1 MMSNIES
8 ILVQFPLLKE
18 LEYKELV
25 YQGKTHPSL
34 AAAVVNANLP
44 YKPGVYLVYDYSEN
58 KLGKL
63 LYVGKAGAN
72 KEGEINAHQIPK
84 RLLAVC
90 YPPKKYLKK
99 IKSKHPSRND
109 GWPIMMEVDNISSIK
124 IFCFFSKIGKDF
136 KVLMEHNPLELENQ
150 IRNNLTDKPEW
161 AKRK

>member
-1 MMSNIES
+1 MMSDIE
-8 ILVQFPLLKE
+8 ILLVQFPLLKE

-34 AAAVVNANLP
+34 AAGVVNANLP

-63 LYVGKAGAN
+63 LYVGKAGVN

-90 YPPKKYLKK
+90 YPPEKYLKK
-99 IKSKHPSRND
+99 IKSKHPSRNSA
-109 GWPIMMEVDNISSIK
+109 WPIMMEIDKISSIK
-124 IFCFFSKIGKDF
+124 IFCFFSNIGADF
-136 KVLMEHNPLELENQ
+136 KVLMEYNPLELENQ